1 MLIGTLLLLFLPL
14 CFCSKQLRICARFRQ
29 LLSPLLVFQLGLIYS
44 SYDMSEPVQTET
56 SGIMVLVLVSL
67 LSPLYSMAIAA
78 ATWVAGVF
86 WFYTAILGNPD
97 GKEDR
102 DDGREA
108 ILAVRGWWERW
119 LIQSLE
125 PAGHS
130 PLLDNGSQSSC

>member
-1 MLIGTLLLLFLPL
+1 
-14 CFCSKQLRICARFRQ
+14 
-29 LLSPLLVFQLGLIYS
+29 
-44 SYDMSEPVQTET
+44 MSEPVQTET
-56 SGIMVLVLVSL
+56 SGVMVLVLVAL
-67 LSPLYSMAIAA
+67 LSLFYSMAIAI

-97 GKEDR
+97 GREDR

-108 ILAVRGWWERW
+108 VLAVRGWWERW

-130 PLLDNGSQSSC
+130 PLRDNESESGT

>member
-1 MLIGTLLLLFLPL
+1 M
-14 CFCSKQLRICARFRQ
+14 
-29 LLSPLLVFQLGLIYS
+29 
-44 SYDMSEPVQTET
+44 E
-56 SGIMVLVLVSL
+56 LVLFFL
-67 LSPLYSMAIAA
+67 LSPLYSMAIAV

-86 WFYTAILGNPD
+86 WFYAAILGNPD

-108 ILAVRGWWERW
+108 VLAVRGWWERC

-130 PLLDNGSQSSC
+130 PLGDNGSESGC